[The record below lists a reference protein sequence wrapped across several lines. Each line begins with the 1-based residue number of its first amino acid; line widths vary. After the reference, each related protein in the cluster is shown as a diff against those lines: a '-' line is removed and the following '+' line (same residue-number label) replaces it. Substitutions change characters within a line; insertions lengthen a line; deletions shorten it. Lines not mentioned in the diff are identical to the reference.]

1 MVAPAGWKTIRTGA
15 SRRHERHADMT
26 DTPDARLQRLLGAP
40 ELADVRRRLRRHF
53 ERMAPGE
60 NLPRLLLGGLEPAAH
75 AALCQLTGRPSRSAR
90 SMTLDISELD
100 ARLRA
105 GGLAESLRDA
115 LERLE
120 GPIVPRTSLRRA
132 LQVRWSALVAAEEG
146 DARLLAWLRTPAA
159 LTLLKR
165 LGRDP
170 DRAARLFYDA
180 DRVLRRLPAAGLTRS
195 QLAAETL
202 GDAHSLDAGRP
213 VATLVLA
220 AWRHGEIGTLAN
232 MADGHERA
240 RDAWARAGVLVNEL
254 ARPALCL
261 NLPAAAGAMAAGI
274 PGEPVWLSLRQLL
287 RNPPTWRLA
296 GCPVFVCENPS
307 IVAIAA
313 DSLGAACAPLVCTE
327 GMPAAAQR
335 ALLDQLAAAGAQL
348 HYHGDF
354 DWPGIGIGNLV
365 LRRWNAVPWRFGAAD
380 YLLGVDR
387 CATARRP
394 DLGAVT
400 VEASWDPELGQ
411 VMRERGLAIAEEAV
425 VQALLGDLRRE
436 EP

>member
-1 MVAPAGWKTIRTGA
+1 MVAPGGWKTIPTGA
-15 SRRHERHADMT
+15 SRRDEQHAAMT
-26 DTPDARLQRLLGAP
+26 DRPDTRLQRLLGTP
-40 ELADVRRRLRRHF
+40 DLVDVRRRLRRHF

-60 NLPRLLLGGLEPAAH
+60 NLPRLRLGGLEPVAY

-120 GPIVPRTSLRRA
+120 GPITPRTSLRRA
-132 LQVRWSALVAAEEG
+132 LQARWSALAATEDG

-170 DRAARLFYDA
+170 DRAARLFADA
-180 DRVLRRLPAAGLTRS
+180 DRVLRRLPATGLTRS

-202 GDAHSLDAGRP
+202 GDAHALDAGRP

-220 AWRHGEIGTLAN
+220 AWRHTETDTLAN
-232 MADGHERA
+232 MAEGHERA
-240 RDAWARAGVLVNEL
+240 RGVWARAGVLVNEL

-261 NLPAAAGAMAAGI
+261 NLPAAPGAMATGI

-287 RNPPTWRLA
+287 RNPPAWRLA
-296 GCPVFVCENPS
+296 GCLVFVCENPN

-313 DSLGAACAPLVCTE
+313 DSLGATCAPLVCTE

-335 ALLDQLAAAGAQL
+335 VLLDQLAAAGARL

-365 LRRWNAVPWRFGAAD
+365 MRRWNAVPWRFGAVD
-380 YLLGVDR
+380 YLLGVDH
-387 CATARRP
+387 CATARRHN
-394 DLGAVT
+394 LGAVT
-400 VEASWDPELGQ
+400 IEASWDPELSQ
-411 VMRERGLAIAEEAV
+411 AMRKHGLAIAEEAV
-425 VQALLGDLRRE
+425 VQVLLGDLLTRAR
-436 EP
+436 

>member
-1 MVAPAGWKTIRTGA
+1 MVAPGGWKTIRTDA
-15 SRRHERHADMT
+15 SRRHELHAAMT

-60 NLPRLLLGGLEPAAH
+60 NLPRLRLGGLEPAAY

-90 SMTLDISELD
+90 SMTLDINELD

-120 GPIVPRTSLRRA
+120 GPIAPRTSLRRA
-132 LQVRWSALVAAEEG
+132 LQARWSALAAAEEG

-170 DRAARLFYDA
+170 DRAARLFADA
-180 DRVLRRLPAAGLTRS
+180 DVVLRRLPATGLTRS

-202 GDAHSLDAGRP
+202 GDAHALDAGRP

-220 AWRHGEIGTLAN
+220 AWRHGEAGTPWNA
-232 MADGHERA
+232 ADGQERA

-261 NLPAAAGAMAAGI
+261 NLPATADTAGTGTS
-274 PGEPVWLSLRQLL
+274 GEPAWLSLRQLL

-296 GCPVFVCENPS
+296 GCRIFVCENPN

-313 DSLGAACAPLVCTE
+313 DSLGAACAPLVCTD

-335 ALLDQLAAAGAQL
+335 VLLDQLAAAGAQL

-354 DWPGIGIGNLV
+354 DWPGIGIGNL
-365 LRRWNAVPWRFGAAD
+365 LIRRWNAAPWRFGATD
-380 YLLGVDR
+380 YLLAVGR

-394 DLGAVT
+394 NLGVVT
-400 VEASWDPELGQ
+400 VEANWDPELGRA
-411 VMRERGLAIAEEAV
+411 MRERGLAIAEEAV
-425 VQALLGDLRRE
+425 VQGLLGDLRRE
-436 EP
+436 P